1 MRLWDGLS
9 DFATRPL
16 PLRLADAKA
25 LAPACSEKWLKTC
38 HTLGAVGNVK
48 KNTAK
53 INQNNQTLRDVTL
66 RFELFPWT

>member
-9 DFATRPL
+9 DFATRLL

-38 HTLGAVGNVK
+38 HTLGAVGNVILQK
-48 KNTAK
+48 SIK
-53 INQNNQTLRDVTL
+53 IIK
-66 RFELFPWT
+66 P

>member
-9 DFATRPL
+9 DFAMRPL

-38 HTLGAVGNVK
+38 HTSGAVGNVK
-48 KNTAK
+48 KLLQKSIK
-53 INQNNQTLRDVTL
+53 IFKPWETLR
-66 RFELFPWT
+66 